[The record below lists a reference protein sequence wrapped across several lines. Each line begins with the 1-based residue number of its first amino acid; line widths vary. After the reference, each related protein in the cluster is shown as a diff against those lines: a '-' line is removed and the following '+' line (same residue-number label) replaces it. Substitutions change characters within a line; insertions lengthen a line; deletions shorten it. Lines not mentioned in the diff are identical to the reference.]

1 MKKIISVVI
10 VLFLAIVAQCH
21 EFWLLPK
28 KFKYAVGEE
37 VKIDFLVGENF
48 DDESWD
54 LKKNKIE
61 KLELHHLANTTSI
74 KEQVKPDER
83 DKLKIKFNEVGTYLL
98 SMQSDNAYIEMDAE
112 KFNNYLKDEGIEDIL
127 SLREKTNS
135 LSKSSR
141 ENYSR
146 CAKLLIQSGDKIDDT
161 FKKKV
166 GLKLEIIPQQNPY
179 TLHSGDYLQCLILF
193 DGKPVPHQ
201 LVKVWN
207 KIGLNTFLQNA
218 YTENDGT
225 IKFPINSKGPWMV
238 STVKMIAS
246 TQLTADWQSYWGS
259 LIFGIE

>member
-1 MKKIISVVI
+1 
-10 VLFLAIVAQCH
+10 VLFLAIVGQCH
-21 EFWLLPK
+21 EFWLLSN

-37 VKIDFLVGENF
+37 VKIDFLIGENF
-48 DDESWD
+48 DGEPWEF
-54 LKKNKIE
+54 KKNKIE
-61 KLELHHLANTTSI
+61 KLELHHLANVTDI
-74 KEQVKPDER
+74 KEQVKVDER
-83 DKLKIKFNEVGTYLL
+83 DKLKIKFIEAGTYLL

-112 KFNNYLKDEGIEDIL
+112 KFNDYLRDEGIEDIL

-135 LSKSSR
+135 MNKPSR

-146 CAKLLIQSGDKIDDT
+146 CAKLLIQSGNKLDDT

-193 DGKPVPHQ
+193 DSKPVPHQ

-207 KIGLNTFLQNA
+207 KIGLNTFLQNT

-225 IKFPINSKGPWMV
+225 IKFPINSKVPWMV

-246 TQLTADWQSYWGS
+246 DNPSADWKSFWGS
-259 LIFGIE
+259 LVFGIE